1 MKFSLKTYLP
11 IIVALAIVLGMYMGQ
26 NLNFPDQKEY
36 KSSSKQKFTKF
47 IDYIDESYVDEVNTD
62 SIVELTLKSVL
73 DQLDPHSSYISQQD
87 YNLVHDEMRGG
98 FVGIGV
104 SFYHIGDSL
113 AVIRTI
119 ENGPS
124 DKAGLL
130 PGDRIVEADGVDLSS
145 SVVSDSITK
154 LLKGEK
160 NTNVLLKV
168 KRFDEEN
175 LLSFNV
181 KRDQVPLKSVDATY
195 LLDDTTAYV
204 KINRF
209 SETTYS
215 EFKGRMQKL
224 PQHKI
229 KSIVLDLRNNT
240 GGYLQEATQIA
251 DEFLKEDQLIV
262 FTKNKDGDLNKRFA
276 KSGGAYEDAEIYVL
290 INEKT
295 ASASEVIAGAIQD
308 NDRGTIIGRRSFGK
322 GLVQREMQLGDGSA
336 VRLTVARYYT
346 PTGRSIQRSYEN
358 GSKDYFSSYLKRYAN
373 GELQNADS
381 IHVDESKKFTT
392 PKGKVVYGG
401 GGIIPDIFIPINE
414 TQTSKDLKFMFEGGA
429 MSRFIFTQ
437 MDKDRAYFNHLNEKQ
452 FLTGDLITYE
462 IVNDFENYLGDFS
475 MTYDFSS
482 SVDEAKIYLKA
493 TMAQQIFDDNLAYKI
508 INQSDAM
515 LQKITELKTE

>member
-1 MKFSLKTYLP
+1 MKFTLKTYLP
-11 IIVALAIVLGMYMGQ
+11 IIIALAVVVGMYLGQ
-26 NLNFPDQKEY
+26 NLNFPEQQEY
-36 KSSSKQKFTKF
+36 RSSSKQKFIKF

-62 SIVELTLKSVL
+62 SIVEITLKSVL
-73 DQLDPHSSYISQQD
+73 DKLDPHSSYISQKD
-87 YNLVHDEMRGG
+87 YGAVHDEMRGG
-98 FVGIGV
+98 FVGIGI

-130 PGDRIVEADGVDLSS
+130 PGDRIVEADGVNLSAS
-145 SVVSDSITK
+145 IPSDSITK
-154 LLKGEK
+154 LLKGQKETK
-160 NTNVLLKV
+160 VQLKI
-168 KRFDEEN
+168 KRFNQDK
-175 LLSFNV
+175 LLSFDV
-181 KRDQVPLKSVDATY
+181 TRDEVPLKSVDASY
-195 LLDDTTAYV
+195 MMNDSTAYV

-209 SETTYS
+209 SETTFS
-215 EFKGRMQKL
+215 EFKGRMNRL
-224 PQHKI
+224 PQKKI
-229 KSIVLDLRNNT
+229 KSVVLDLRNNT

-262 FTKNKDGDLNKRFA
+262 FTKNKAGDLNKRFA
-276 KSGGAYEDAEIYVL
+276 TAGGAFENAMVYVL

-346 PTGRSIQRSYEN
+346 PTGRSIQRSYKN
-358 GSKDYFSSYLKRYAN
+358 GNQDYFSSYLKRYSN
-373 GELQNADS
+373 GELQTEDS

-392 PKGKVVYGG
+392 PGGKTVYGG
-401 GGIIPDIFIPINE
+401 GGIIPDIFVPIE
-414 TQTSKDLKFMFEGGA
+414 GTKISKDLKFMFEGGV

-437 MDKDRAYFNHLNEKQ
+437 MDKDRAYYNNLQEDQ

-462 IVNDFENYLGDFS
+462 MIDEFKSYLGDFS

-482 SVDEAKIYLKA
+482 SIEETKMYLKA

-508 INQSDAM
+508 INQNDEM
-515 LQKITELKTE
+515 IDKVLQIKAK